1 MTIQPTSPDIQSYWP
16 ELLCLVYGPDSA
28 VLNFLGVTFVSS
40 MCLNLTSLKQ
50 ILSILV
56 KKIKNKKC
64 RTRFNEGKYVI
75 LSNIDLSYEKILYF
89 VYAITAVCI

>member
-28 VLNFLGVTFVSS
+28 VLNFLGVNFVSS

-50 ILSILV
+50 ILSIFV
-56 KKIKNKKC
+56 KKKKKNKIKYAELGL
-64 RTRFNEGKYVI
+64 TRKNM
-75 LSNIDLSYEKILYF
+75 
-89 VYAITAVCI
+89 

>member
-28 VLNFLGVTFVSS
+28 VLNFLGVNFVSS

-50 ILSILV
+50 ILSIFV
-56 KKIKNKKC
+56 KKKKKC
-64 RTRFNEGKYVI
+64 RTRFNEEKYVI